1 MSGLAPLTARELKK
15 WYRNPVFLLTG
26 LIQPFF
32 WLALFGSAIDLT
44 KIFGAGLPP
53 GASPSLLF
61 DGATNYITFILG
73 GILVITSLFTA
84 MFAGVNIIFDRR
96 MGPMGR
102 FLTSPIRRSSIVFSK
117 VLSAMV
123 RILIQIVILIAAAF
137 VIPNGLVLEHGFSLE
152 AGFVVVVT
160 VILVALIFSSIFSV
174 IAVRLKD
181 MNTIFGIV
189 NLVNLPLLFMSYA
202 MFPAGIQATWLSDAA
217 KYNPVS
223 WAAESIRTV
232 IINGTVISSQVSNVI
247 WWMGSLAILALGLV
261 ILTYFVTE
269 KEIRD

>member
-32 WLALFGSAIDLT
+32 WLALFGSAIDISKFLGGGAAT
-44 KIFGAGLPP
+44 SAAAGVIFQ
-53 GASPSLLF
+53 GAS
-61 DGATNYITFILG
+61 NYITFILG

-84 MFAGVNIIFDRR
+84 MFSGVNIIFDRR
-96 MGPMGR
+96 LGPMGR

-117 VLSAMV
+117 ILSAMV
-123 RILIQIVILIAAAF
+123 RILVQVVILIAAAF
-137 VIPNGLVLEHGFSLE
+137 VIPNGLVLEHGFSLL
-152 AGFVVVVT
+152 AGFVMVVT

-202 MFPAGIQATWLSDAA
+202 MFPPDIMASWLADAA

-232 IINGTVISSQVSNVI
+232 VINGTVISSQVANVE
-247 WWMGSLAILALGLV
+247 WWMGSLAILAAGLV
-261 ILTYFVTE
+261 LLTYFVAE

>member
-1 MSGLAPLTARELKK
+1 MSGLGPLTVRELKK
-15 WYRNPVFLLTG
+15 WVRNPVFLLTG

-32 WLALFGSAIDLT
+32 WLALFGSVIDISKFL
-44 KIFGAGLPP
+44 GAGLPP
-53 GASPSLLF
+53 GVSPSLIF
-61 DGATNYITFILG
+61 GGASNYITFILG

-84 MFAGVNIIFDRR
+84 MFSGVNIIFDRR

-102 FLTSPIRRSSIVFSK
+102 FLTSPIKRSSIVFSK
-117 VLSAMV
+117 ILSAMV
-123 RILIQIVILIAAAF
+123 RILVQVVILIAAAF
-137 VIPNGLVLEHGFSLE
+137 IIPNGLVLNHGFSLE
-152 AGFVVVVT
+152 AVFVLVTTVV
-160 VILVALIFSSIFSV
+160 LVALIFSSVFSV

-202 MFPAGIQATWLSDAA
+202 MFPPDIMATWLADAA

-232 IINGTVISSQVSNVI
+232 IINGTVTASQVSNVE
-247 WWMGSLAILALGLV
+247 WWMGSLAILAAGLV
-261 ILTYFVTE
+261 LLTYFVAE

>member
-1 MSGLAPLTARELKK
+1 MSGLGPLTAREIKK

-44 KIFGAGLPP
+44 KFIGAGLPSGVSP
-53 GASPSLLF
+53 TAIFGGAP
-61 DGATNYITFILG
+61 NYITFILG

-84 MFAGVNIIFDRR
+84 MFSGVNIIFDRR
-96 MGPMGR
+96 LGPMGR

-117 VLSAMV
+117 IISAMI
-123 RILIQIVILIAAAF
+123 RILIQVVILIAAAF
-137 VIPNGLVLEHGFSLE
+137 IIPNGLILEHGFSLE
-152 AGFVVVVT
+152 AGFVLVVT

-202 MFPAGIQATWLSDAA
+202 MFPGDIMAGWLSDAA

-232 IINGTVISSQVSNVI
+232 IINGTVIPSQASNVAL
-247 WWMGSLAILALGLV
+247 WMGSLAILALGLV
-261 ILTYFVTE
+261 LLTFFVAE

>member
-1 MSGLAPLTARELKK
+1 MSGLIPLTARELKK

-44 KIFGAGLPP
+44 KLLGAVP
-53 GASPSLLF
+53 GVGVAQIF
-61 DGATNYITFILG
+61 DGAPNYITFILG
-73 GILVITSLFTA
+73 GVLVITSLFTA
-84 MFAGVNIIFDRR
+84 MFSGVNIIWDRR
-96 MGPMGR
+96 LGPMGR

-117 VLSAMV
+117 IIAAMV
-123 RILIQIVILIAAAF
+123 RIFIQVGILIGAAF
-137 VIPNGLVLEHGFSLE
+137 LVPNGLVLANGFSFE
-152 AGFVVVVT
+152 AALVLITAVV
-160 VILVALIFSSIFSV
+160 LVALIFTSIFSV

-202 MFPAGIQATWLSDAA
+202 MFPAGMMANWLGDAA

-232 IINGTVISSQVSNVI
+232 IINGTVIPSQATNVAY
-247 WWMGSLAILALGLV
+247 WLGALTVLAVGLV
-261 ILTYFVTE
+261 ILTYFVAE
-269 KEIRD
+269 GEIRD

>member
-1 MSGLAPLTARELKK
+1 MSGLIPLTARELKK
-15 WYRNPVFLLTG
+15 WYRNPVFLFTG

-44 KIFGAGLPP
+44 KLLGAVPGVGAAQIFNGAP
-53 GASPSLLF
+53 
-61 DGATNYITFILG
+61 NYITFILG
-73 GILVITSLFTA
+73 GVLVITSLFTA
-84 MFAGVNIIFDRR
+84 MFSGVNIIWDRR
-96 MGPMGR
+96 LGPMGR

-117 VLSAMV
+117 IIAAMV
-123 RILIQIVILIAAAF
+123 RIFIQVGILIGAAF
-137 VIPNGLVLEHGFSLE
+137 LVPNGLVLSNGFSFE
-152 AGFVVVVT
+152 AVLVLITAVV
-160 VILVALIFSSIFSV
+160 LVALIFTSIFSV

-202 MFPAGIQATWLSDAA
+202 MFPAGMMANWLGDAA

-232 IINGTVISSQVSNVI
+232 IINGTVIPSQVTNVAY
-247 WWMGSLAILALGLV
+247 WLGALTVLAVGLV
-261 ILTYFVTE
+261 ILTYFVAE
-269 KEIRD
+269 GEIRD